1 MQRKAGG
8 DMVKNNLSSHP
19 SFIKTRKSQLTA
31 EQPPAKNSGTYQNR
45 HSTSKDKE
53 ATAKQ

>member
-1 MQRKAGG
+1 
-8 DMVKNNLSSHP
+8 MVKNNLSSHSP
-19 SFIKTRKSQLTA
+19 FIKTQNSQLIA

-53 ATAKQ
+53 VTAKQ

>member
-8 DMVKNNLSSHP
+8 NMVKNNLSSHSP
-19 SFIKTRKSQLTA
+19 FIKTQNSQLIA

-53 ATAKQ
+53 VTAKQ